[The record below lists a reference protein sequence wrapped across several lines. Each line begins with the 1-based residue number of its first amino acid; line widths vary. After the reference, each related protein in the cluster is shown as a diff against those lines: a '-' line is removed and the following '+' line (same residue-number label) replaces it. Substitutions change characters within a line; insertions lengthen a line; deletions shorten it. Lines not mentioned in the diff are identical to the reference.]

1 MAALIRS
8 GDPWA
13 DRRRGDG
20 SRRRRRRRKRA
31 IALRRASAARERRRL
46 GFRRDGACGGCSWGA
61 PGWGRGPTRAASLS
75 SSACPTSPWGISS
88 ATSSP
93 PRPARQGVLILS
105 DSGLFGGFSMLSP
118 HCLRLAGI
126 VNQGKLVPDEIIV
139 NLLSEHLK
147 NGEAKGE
154 SGFILD
160 GFPRTIRQ
168 AEILEGVA
176 DIDLVINLKLREE
189 ALLMKCLGRRICRE
203 CGGNFNVSSVDIKG
217 GDGRPHIYMP
227 QILPPEQCLSK
238 LVIREDDAD
247 EKVVKTRLRIYFDVT
262 QPVEEFY
269 RSRGK
274 LLEFDLPGE
283 SLSLGESYWKH

>member
-8 GDPWA
+8 G
-13 DRRRGDG
+13 RSVGG
-20 SRRRRRRRKRA
+20 SR
-31 IALRRASAARERRRL
+31 
-46 GFRRDGACGGCSWGA
+46 G
-61 PGWGRGPTRAASLS
+61 SLS
-75 SSACPTSPWGISS
+75 GE
-88 ATSSP
+88 
-93 PRPARQGVLILS
+93 PRPRGSGGDWGSGETGAVGVPGVPRGGKGTYASRLS
-105 DSGLFGGFSMLSP
+105 QLLGVPHVAMGDLVRDELASP
-118 HCLRLAGI
+118 APLAKELAGI

-139 NLLSEHLK
+139 NMLSEHLK

-203 CGGNFNVSSVDIKG
+203 CGGNFNVASVDIKG

-227 QILPPEQCLSK
+227 SILPPEQCLSK
-238 LVIREDDAD
+238 LVIRRDDAD

-283 SLSLGESYWKH
+283 SPSLGESYWKH